1 MRINLNNTYLYKVLY
16 TATMKARLNITI
28 EASLLNEVK
37 KFAAK
42 RNTSVSEMVENY
54 FRTITKPKRKK
65 LSEILDEL
73 PRINIP
79 ANKKLS
85 DLYFDAKMKEN
96 NNEQ

>member
-1 MRINLNNTYLYKVLY
+1 
-16 TATMKARLNITI
+16 MKARLNITI

-54 FRTITKPKRKK
+54 FKTITKPKRKK
-65 LSEILDEL
+65 LSEILDQL

-96 NNEQ
+96 KNEQ

>member
-1 MRINLNNTYLYKVLY
+1 
-16 TATMKARLNITI
+16 
-28 EASLLNEVK
+28 
-37 KFAAK
+37 
-42 RNTSVSEMVENY
+42 MVENY

-79 ANKKLS
+79 ENKKLS